1 MTQQTV
7 ETLWLDGMAFEN
19 SVDGH
24 KFIVDAAEEFGGK
37 DRGPTPKPLLLNSLA
52 GCTGMD
58 VVSILNKM
66 KQELSWFNIKVEADL
81 GEEHPKTFENIRLTY
96 QFKASDN
103 LDDAKVRKAVTLSQD
118 RYCGVSA
125 MLKKVSN
132 LSWEIEYLD

>member
-1 MTQQTV
+1 
-7 ETLWLDGMAFEN
+7 MAFEN
-19 SVDGH
+19 TIDGH
-24 KFIVDAAEEFGGK
+24 KFIVDAAEKFGGK
-37 DRGPTPKPLLLNSLA
+37 DRGPTPKPLLLTSLA

-66 KQELSWFNIKVEADL
+66 KQEISWFNIKVEGDL

-96 QFKASDN
+96 QFKAADN

-125 MLKKVSN
+125 MLNKVSN

>member
-1 MTQQTV
+1 MTQQKT
-7 ETLWLDGMAFEN
+7 ETLWLEGMAFEN
-19 SVDGH
+19 IVGEH
-24 KFIVDAAEEFGGK
+24 RFTVDAAEEFGGTDK
-37 DRGPTPKPLLLNSLA
+37 GPMPKPLLLNSLA

-58 VVSILNKM
+58 VVAILKKM
-66 KQELSWFNIKVEADL
+66 KQDFTWFNIKTEGDL

-125 MLKKVSN
+125 MLRKVCN